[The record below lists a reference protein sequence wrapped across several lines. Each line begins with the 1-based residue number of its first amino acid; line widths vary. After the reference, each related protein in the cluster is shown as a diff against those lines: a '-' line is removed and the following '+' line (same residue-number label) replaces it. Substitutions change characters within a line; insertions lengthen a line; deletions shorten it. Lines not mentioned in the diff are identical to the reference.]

1 MLRSRSR
8 SRSSSSLRAAA
19 LALAAVLAFAGAER
33 ALAAA
38 SDGGGDARAFVQ
50 QTIDSVL
57 EILRN
62 KSIPLETKKTD
73 VEAIA
78 YRSFDFT
85 LMSRLVLARNWDKFS
100 PKQQTDFVD
109 AFKKHLSATYR
120 DTLNTFRDETIAIV
134 SSRAESNGDVTVMTL
149 VKGSADDTK
158 VDYRMRKGAA
168 GWRGIDV
175 IIEGVSLVQ
184 NFRSQAQEIVS
195 AEGPDGLIQKL
206 RSKQLKKPGQKAAGD
221 RGAAGRTR
229 AS

>member
-8 SRSSSSLRAAA
+8 SRSSLGPRAAA
-19 LALAAVLAFAGAER
+19 LALAAALAFAGAER
-33 ALAAA
+33 VSAAA
-38 SDGGGDARAFVQ
+38 SDGTVDARAFVQ

-57 EILRN
+57 VILRN

-73 VEAIA
+73 VESIA
-78 YRSFDFT
+78 YQSFDFT
-85 LMSRLVLARNWDKFS
+85 LMSRLVLARNWEKFS

-120 DTLNTFRDETIAIV
+120 DTLNTFRDENIAIV
-134 SSRAESNGDVTVMTL
+134 GSRTESNGDVTVMTV

-158 VDYRMRKGAA
+158 VDYRMRKGSS

-195 AEGPDGLIQKL
+195 SEGPDGLIQKL
-206 RSKQLKKPGQKAAGD
+206 RSKQMKKPAKNA
-221 RGAAGRTR
+221 
-229 AS
+229 

>member
-1 MLRSRSR
+1 MK
-8 SRSSSSLRAAA
+8 RSSPTGRAAA
-19 LALAAVLAFAGAER
+19 LALAAAV
-33 ALAAA
+33 ALAAGA
-38 SDGGGDARAFVQ
+38 RSLAAISPPESDARTFVQ
-50 QTIDSVL
+50 STIDEVL
-57 EILRN
+57 AILRN
-62 KSIPLETKKTD
+62 KSIPLEEKKQK

-78 YRSFDFT
+78 YERFDFE
-85 LMSRLVLARNWDKFS
+85 LMSRLVLARNWSKFS

-120 DTLNTFRDETIAIV
+120 DTLNTFRDETIDITG
-134 SSRAESNGDVTVMTL
+134 SRLEKNDDVTVMTV

-158 VDYRMRKGAA
+158 VDYRMRKGDD

-206 RSKQLKKPGQKAAGD
+206 RAKQLKSPHKASSANARQDAGA
-221 RGAAGRTR
+221 R
-229 AS
+229 SS

>member
-8 SRSSSSLRAAA
+8 SRSSRGLRAAA
-19 LALAAVLAFAGAER
+19 IALAASLAFAGAEH
-33 ALAAA
+33 AAAGA
-38 SDGGGDARAFVQ
+38 SDGGDVDARAFVQ
-50 QTIDSVL
+50 ETIDSVL
-57 EILRN
+57 VILRN

-73 VEAIA
+73 VESIA
-78 YRSFDFT
+78 YKSFDFT

-120 DTLNTFRDETIAIV
+120 DTLNTFRDETISIV
-134 SSRAESNGDVTVMTL
+134 SSRAESNGDVTVMTV

-158 VDYRMRKGAA
+158 VDYRMRKSPA

-206 RSKQLKKPGQKAAGD
+206 RSKQMKKPAKSA
-221 RGAAGRTR
+221 
-229 AS
+229 